1 MNRRKLFAAAATAV
15 LGILL
20 AAGAQKEYVQTDHV
34 QVADGKAN
42 STVTLDWYVNYS
54 WFTTDW
60 GTNAV
65 SRAITDQTGVSV
77 NFVTPSGN
85 EAEKLNALIA
95 AEDLP
100 DVITIGWW
108 EPQVGTMIEKGLVYP
123 LNELA
128 DAYAPEFWDVADPM
142 AVSWYTQSDGNIYG
156 YPNSSVTPK
165 TLQEH
170 KDILQ
175 VIFLWITVSRWT
187 KKSVKAD
194 TFA

>member
-54 WFTTDW
+54 WFTIDW

-108 EPQVGTMIEKGLVYP
+108 EPQVGTMIEKGACLSA
-123 LNELA
+123 E
-128 DAYAPEFWDVADPM
+128 
-142 AVSWYTQSDGNIYG
+142 
-156 YPNSSVTPK
+156 
-165 TLQEH
+165 
-170 KDILQ
+170 
-175 VIFLWITVSRWT
+175 
-187 KKSVKAD
+187 
-194 TFA
+194 